1 MISVP
6 FILIV
11 LIGYLLGAIPSGVIV
26 GKLTRG
32 IDVRNYG
39 SGSMGSTNVLRI
51 VGKKEGLVVLLADV
65 LKGVA
70 AVALAWPI
78 FHLFNAAPDMVV
90 WGRMAGG
97 TAAVIGHSWPVY
109 VGFRGGRSI
118 NVAFGAIMM
127 MSWYT
132 GLILVPVFFISV
144 AVTRYISLSS
154 IITALAL
161 IIATIPFVIWGEGR
175 FDEPFAYL
183 AFALV
188 AVPIVIFRHRGNIKR
203 LISKTEPKIGKK
215 AKKS

>member
-1 MISVP
+1 VIAVP

-11 LIGYLLGAIPSGVIV
+11 VIGYLLGAIPSGVIV
-26 GKLTRG
+26 SKLTRG

-39 SGSMGSTNVLRI
+39 SGSMGSTNVLRT

-161 IIATIPFVIWGEGR
+161 IIATIPFVIWGG
-175 FDEPFAYL
+175 EPFAYL
-183 AFALV
+183 VFALV
-188 AVPIVIFRHRGNIKR
+188 AVPIVLFRHRGNIKR
-203 LISKTEPKIGKK
+203 LISKTEPKIGQK

>member
-39 SGSMGSTNVLRI
+39 SGSMGSTNVLRT

-70 AVALAWPI
+70 AVALTWPI

-161 IIATIPFVIWGEGR
+161 IIATIPFVIWGG
-175 FDEPFAYL
+175 EPFAYL
-183 AFALV
+183 VFALV
-188 AVPIVIFRHRGNIKR
+188 AVPIVLFRHRGNIKR
-203 LISKTEPKIGKK
+203 LISKTEPKIGQK